1 MVVVEEKSKGNNT
14 HIQVV
19 GCGGGGKRESREAF
33 KPSAQRGERH
43 NSQGREVGGTLGE
56 VLGHGPGC
64 MR

>member
-1 MVVVEEKSKGNNT
+1 MVVEEKSEGNNT
-14 HIQVV
+14 HIQVID
-19 GCGGGGKRESREAF
+19 CGGGGKRESREAF